1 METARPQVAG
11 ASHPARGNAYGARP
25 GACGSSPPG
34 LSDKADGPG
43 GRVGPDHSML
53 MRTSNCLHSRPSSQ
67 VNLRRKPQ
75 LPARPGHCHIP
86 RFRQLA
92 IVALLRCS
100 IQGWEHMRKS
110 MTLMALALFCT
121 SAAGQQIY
129 QRTDAQG
136 RVQFSQLPP
145 ANTPYQQRDIRAP
158 APIGGELREPAAPA
172 TVDPA
177 QTEAQAQQRQ
187 QEQARAEQLRTY
199 CQQLRTDL
207 KTLQDNPRLRRTNA
221 DGE

>member
-1 METARPQVAG
+1 
-11 ASHPARGNAYGARP
+11 
-25 GACGSSPPG
+25 
-34 LSDKADGPG
+34 
-43 GRVGPDHSML
+43 
-53 MRTSNCLHSRPSSQ
+53 
-67 VNLRRKPQ
+67 
-75 LPARPGHCHIP
+75 
-86 RFRQLA
+86 
-92 IVALLRCS
+92 
-100 IQGWEHMRKS
+100 MRKS

-129 QRTDAQG
+129 QWTDAQG

-172 TVDPA
+172 TVDSA

-187 QEQARAEQLRTY
+187 QEQARAEQLHTY

-221 DGE
+221 DGEVERIGEDERQRLIADTQANLEQHCKDQG